1 MGSRHSVG
9 KTVVVVIVEAG
20 VVQVDLC
27 LSFGLKHVLTNRNN
41 SAASRQLP
49 ISFTRQHVYV
59 PFFFFVFL
67 SLSI

>member
-49 ISFTRQHVYV
+49 MSFIRQQLNV
-59 PFFFFVFL
+59 PFF
-67 SLSI
+67 SLCF